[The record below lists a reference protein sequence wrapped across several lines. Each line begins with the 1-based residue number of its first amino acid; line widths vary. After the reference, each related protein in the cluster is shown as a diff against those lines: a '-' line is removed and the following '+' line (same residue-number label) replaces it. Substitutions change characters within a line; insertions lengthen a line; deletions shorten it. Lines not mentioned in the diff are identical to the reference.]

1 MTEATKDKNKIAFP
15 IDTSPK
21 LLEKELKVRLLN
33 AFLRNFSVLYKG
45 RICQSLKGDDFKLLS
60 SITDIPYP
68 IVQSNVEEFLCN
80 LVFLEKFFHD
90 YKMKWA
96 YEPRKLYR
104 KTRVQ
109 LHRIY
114 RFAPVFNYKR
124 ARKNLEILHS
134 VLKKK
139 LFWPQINTQ
148 IAIVI
153 YVTDINDKNLHDHER
168 LLQKNI
174 RALCNCSAYA
184 FHRTRNIL
192 HIK

>member
-1 MTEATKDKNKIAFP
+1 MTEATKDKSKIAFP
-15 IDTSPK
+15 IESSLELP
-21 LLEKELKVRLLN
+21 EKELKARFLN
-33 AFLRNFSVLYKG
+33 VFLRNFSVLYKG
-45 RICQSLKGDDFKLLS
+45 KICQSLKDDDLKLLS
-60 SITDIPYP
+60 SMTNISRPT
-68 IVQSNVEEFLCN
+68 VQVNVEEFLCN
-80 LVFLEKFFHD
+80 LINLEKFFHD
-90 YKMKWA
+90 YKMKWPH
-96 YEPRKLYR
+96 EPAKLYR
-104 KTRVQ
+104 KARIQ

-114 RFAPVFNYKR
+114 RFAPVFNYDR

-153 YVTDINDKNLHDHER
+153 YVTDINDKSFHDNER

-192 HIK
+192 NIN

>member
-1 MTEATKDKNKIAFP
+1 MTEATKDKTKITFP
-15 IDTSPK
+15 IETRPE
-21 LLEKELKVRLLN
+21 LPEKELKARILN
-33 AFLRNFSVLYKG
+33 VLLRNFSVLSKG
-45 RICQSLKGDDFKLLS
+45 KICQSLKDDDLKLLS
-60 SITDIPYP
+60 SITNIPLP
-68 IVQSNVEEFLCN
+68 IIRCSVEKFLFN
-80 LVFLEKFFHD
+80 LVNFDKFFHD

-96 YEPRKLYR
+96 HEPTKLYR
-104 KTRVQ
+104 KAKIQ
-109 LHRIY
+109 IHRIY

-124 ARKNLEILHS
+124 ARKNLKILHS

-153 YVTDINDKNLHDHER
+153 YVTDINDKDIQNNER

-192 HIK
+192 NIK

>member
-15 IDTSPK
+15 LETSPE
-21 LLEKELKVRLLN
+21 LPQKELKVRLLN
-33 AFLRNFSVLYKG
+33 VLLRNFSVLSKG
-45 RICQSLKGDDFKLLS
+45 KICQSLKDDDLKLLS
-60 SITDIPYP
+60 STINNSRPV
-68 IVQSNVEEFLCN
+68 VQDYVEKFLYN
-80 LVFLEKFFHD
+80 LKNLEKFFQN
-90 YKMKWA
+90 YKIKWA
-96 YEPRKLYR
+96 YEPTKLYR
-104 KTRVQ
+104 KARIQ

-114 RFAPVFNYKR
+114 RFAPVFNYNR

-134 VLKKK
+134 VLKEK

-153 YVTDINDKNLHDHER
+153 YVTDINDKNFQDNER

-174 RALCNCSAYA
+174 RALCNCSGYA

-192 HIK
+192 RIQ

>member
-15 IDTSPK
+15 LQTSPE
-21 LLEKELKVRLLN
+21 LTHKELKVRLLN
-33 AFLRNFSVLYKG
+33 VLMRNFSVLYKG
-45 RICQSLKGDDFKLLS
+45 KICQSLKDEDLKLLS
-60 SITDIPYP
+60 SMTNISRP
-68 IVQSNVEEFLCN
+68 IVQSNVEKFLCN
-80 LVFLEKFFHD
+80 LVNLENFFHD
-90 YKMKWA
+90 YKMKWQH
-96 YEPRKLYR
+96 EPAKLYR
-104 KTRVQ
+104 KARVQ

-114 RFAPVFNYKR
+114 RFAPVFNYDR

-153 YVTDINDKNLHDHER
+153 YVTDFNDKNIQNNER

-192 HIK
+192 NIK